1 MQVGARLKNSK
12 EMACR
17 FCHFLLKNHQTHER
31 GRAIATRETEAHD
44 PRSIWAM
51 AAMSLRSGGPA
62 TWALVVI
69 LGLGGAWLQPAKGPW
84 VRHGRVGLRATG
96 GAEAVDTDDLL
107 VALGRNLWAAAD
119 ELLEVSA
126 TLAALG
132 LVPRS
137 DDGNSRK
144 FSPLGLGSAA
154 LALRNAADNILDDD
168 WENAMGEL
176 EVASVSWLVGEKRNT
191 RNFRSFPTRCLALA
205 LSLSLSLSVC
215 CCCFV
220 TG

>member
-1 MQVGARLKNSK
+1 MG
-12 EMACR
+12 
-17 FCHFLLKNHQTHER
+17 
-31 GRAIATRETEAHD
+31 
-44 PRSIWAM
+44 
-51 AAMSLRSGGPA
+51 LRSGGPA
-62 TWALVVI
+62 LWAVAII
-69 LGLGGAWLQPAKGPW
+69 LGLGGAWLQPAKGPL
-84 VRHGRVGLRATG
+84 VRPGRVSLRARG

-176 EVASVSWLVGEKRNT
+176 EVASVAWLGGCSKKHRDLSL
-191 RNFRSFPTRCLALA
+191 FFHLSLP
-205 LSLSLSLSVC
+205 LSLSCSLSRAVYLLFLFPQWSVEAPSADVSRFC
-215 CCCFV
+215 CILLYDNPHAV
-220 TG
+220 